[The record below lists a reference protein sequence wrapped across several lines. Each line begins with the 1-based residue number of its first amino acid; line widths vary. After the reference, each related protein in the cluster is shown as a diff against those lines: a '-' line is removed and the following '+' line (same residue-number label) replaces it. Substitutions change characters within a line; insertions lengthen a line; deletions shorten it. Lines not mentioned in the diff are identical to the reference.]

1 MYLPYL
7 RGKQYELIAVREL
20 SEKLPNNIFRPIIEP
35 VRQNL
40 SPLFK
45 AITTLNNADISPIIV
60 INPSVGELQ
69 NSSLEL
75 LQQLDDYDYLPC
87 IVVTGGDI
95 TPAAKIVQH
104 IDRAFAVQFT
114 GGISSE
120 AINFSRDAE
129 ITIVDHDTSVSVVN
143 QLTNVILYGDF
154 FKKQRRNADYPSESS
169 FSHLHATSNNI
180 TNVLGFSDHTIIP
193 REYSESGGP
202 AYVVAI
208 HLSYIDSNRFN
219 ELYIKHYASTDNGS
233 PADPAGK
240 FIEALDKAMC
250 DYENGLFFD
259 SSGMKELKK
268 LHENTHYAGL
278 GLVKKLSIKHHVE
291 TVCDYIAR

>member
-20 SEKLPNNIFRPIIEP
+20 SEHLSNDIFRPIIEP
-35 VRQNL
+35 VRRNF

-45 AITTLNNADISPIIV
+45 AIISLNNADISPIII

-87 IVVTGGDI
+87 IVVTGGDMA
-95 TPAAKIVQH
+95 TAAEIVRH
-104 IDRAFAVQFT
+104 INRPFAVQIT
-114 GGISSE
+114 GGISNEVIS
-120 AINFSRDAE
+120 FSKDAE
-129 ITIVDHDTSVSVVN
+129 VTIVDHGTSELVVN
-143 QLTNVILYGDF
+143 QLTNVVLYGDF
-154 FKKQRRNADYPSESS
+154 FKKKRRNADYPSESS
-169 FSHLHATSNNI
+169 FSHLHATSNA
-180 TNVLGFSDHTIIP
+180 LGFSDHTVIP

-202 AYVVAI
+202 AYVVTI
-208 HLSYIDSNRFN
+208 HLSYIDENRFD
-219 ELYIKHYASTDNGS
+219 ELYVKHYSSTDNGS
-233 PADPAGK
+233 PTDPAGK
-240 FIEALDKAMC
+240 FIEALDKAMH
-250 DYENGLFFD
+250 DYQNGVFFD

-268 LHENTHYAGL
+268 LHNNTHYAGL